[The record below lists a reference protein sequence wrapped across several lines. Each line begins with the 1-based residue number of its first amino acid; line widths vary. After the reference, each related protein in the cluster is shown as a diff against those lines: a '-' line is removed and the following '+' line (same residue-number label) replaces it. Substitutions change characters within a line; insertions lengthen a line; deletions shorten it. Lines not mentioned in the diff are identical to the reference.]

1 MSKNPKPS
9 AVASSSLPPPP
20 TPKAPPVDP
29 RPDDRVLLEGPHSRL
44 RELRLLLRAVIDFIR
59 GFRTLHFSGP
69 CVTVFGSARIAED
82 HPYYHLGVELGKGL
96 ARIGFTVMTGGGPGL
111 MEAVNRGA
119 REAGGRSVG
128 VNIILPTEQ
137 EPNRYLDKMVTC
149 RYFFVRKVLLFKY
162 SYAFVALPGGLGTL
176 DELTEALTLIQ
187 TRTII
192 HFPVV
197 LIGAAY
203 WRGFTALLED
213 MVKAGTISASDL
225 KLFLVT
231 DDLKEALEH
240 IRKHAIEEF
249 GLMPK
254 APAPSR
260 LLGEDG
266 YPVVITDKG

>member
-1 MSKNPKPS
+1 MVQ
-9 AVASSSLPPPP
+9 AET
-20 TPKAPPVDP
+20 TPKKPPVDP
-29 RPDDRVLLEGPHSRL
+29 KPDDRVMLEGPHSRV
-44 RELRLLLRAVIDFIR
+44 RELRLLLRAIADFIR
-59 GFRTLHFSGP
+59 GFRTLHFCGP
-69 CVTVFGSARIAED
+69 CVTVFGSARIPET

-96 ARIGFTVMTGGGPGL
+96 AKIGFTVMTGGGPGL
-111 MEAVNRGA
+111 MEATNRGA

-128 VNIILPTEQ
+128 VNIILPVEQ

-187 TRTII
+187 TKTII

-249 GLMPK
+249 GLMAK
-254 APAPSR
+254 APTPSR

-266 YPVVITDKG
+266 YSVVLTDRS